1 MTSAERARRSDASEP
16 VLVLVRGPR
25 DGELTA
31 KLLRQAHVESHL
43 CVDVGELCGRI
54 QDGYGAA
61 AVVAEQMLTPA
72 ATERLRE
79 ILSRQPP
86 WSDFPLLVFG
96 VSARIQAE
104 RSQSIT
110 ALGNVTFL
118 DRPVRVRSMIASVRA
133 AVRAR
138 ERQYEARR
146 AIESRDAF
154 LAMLGHELR
163 NPLGAIAFALS
174 ILGKKAAVQ
183 GLKEHAVIERQ
194 SRHLSRLVDDLL
206 DVARV
211 THGKVDLK
219 LEKLNLVEVARG
231 AFEALEGRAHD
242 QHLSYD
248 FSCSES
254 GIYIDGDRQ
263 RLEQVFANLLTNA
276 IKYTRRGGAIQMQVA
291 CEDDRETVQVVV
303 TDNGVGLAPHMRERV
318 FEPFAQV
325 DESLDR
331 AQGGLGLGL
340 ALVRSIVQLHG
351 GSVQAESDGVGHG
364 SSFIVRLRRRADDVA
379 SAPHASPVAA
389 AVAPRKVLGVDDNE
403 DIRELFVV
411 LLRQAGHEV
420 AYADDGPHGFAEILR
435 FKPEI
440 AFVDLGLPGFDGLEL
455 ARRIRAAGARVYLI
469 ALTGYGQRE
478 DKQRTAEAGF
488 DDHLVKPALETDVE
502 RAIRRANGALAER

>member
-1 MTSAERARRSDASEP
+1 MTSAERERRVDASNA

-31 KLLRQAHVESHL
+31 ELLKQARVACHL
-43 CVDVGELCGRI
+43 CVDVAELCSRI
-54 QDGYGAA
+54 EAGEGAA
-61 AVVAEQMLTPA
+61 VLVAEEMLTPPA
-72 ATERLRE
+72 LERLSN
-79 ILSRQPP
+79 ILSHQPP

-96 VSARIQAE
+96 ASA
-104 RSQSIT
+104 RSQSERSEGLIG
-110 ALGNVTFL
+110 LGNVTFL

-138 ERQYEARR
+138 DRQYEARR
-146 AIESRDAF
+146 AIESRDSF

-174 ILGKKAAVQ
+174 VLGKKGVVQ

-231 AFEALEGRAHD
+231 AFEALEGRARE
-242 QHLSYD
+242 QHFSYEFVSD
-248 FSCSES
+248 TSTIFV
-254 GIYIDGDRQ
+254 DGDRQ

-276 IKYTRRGGAIQMQVA
+276 IKYTRRGGGIKMRLS
-291 CEDDRETVQVVV
+291 CEDEGDLATVAVI
-303 TDNGVGLAPHMRERV
+303 DNGVGLAPDMRERV
-318 FEPFAQV
+318 FEPFTQV

-351 GSVQAESDGVGHG
+351 GSVEAESAGLGHG
-364 SSFIVRLRRRADDVA
+364 STFVVRLHRRADDLP
-379 SAPHASPVAA
+379 SAPRASPD
-389 AVAPRKVLGVDDNE
+389 AVAVTPRKVLVVDDNE

-420 AYADDGPHGFAEILR
+420 AYAEDGPHGFAEVLR

-455 ARRIRAAGARVYLI
+455 ARRVRAAGARVYLI

-488 DDHLVKPALETDVE
+488 DDHLVKPALDADVE
-502 RAIRRANGALAER
+502 RAIRRANATLSET